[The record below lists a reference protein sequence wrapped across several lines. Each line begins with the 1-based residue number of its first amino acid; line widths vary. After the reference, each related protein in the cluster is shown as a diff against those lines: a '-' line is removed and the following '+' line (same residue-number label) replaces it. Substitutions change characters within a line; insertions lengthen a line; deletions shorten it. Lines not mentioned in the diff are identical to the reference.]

1 MSELSE
7 TAVPS
12 LARGVRVQ
20 MDAATGEPVLVY
32 PEGVLF
38 LNETAHAVVQRCD
51 GRATIAVIAASLAED
66 FDADPDTL
74 LADVLE
80 CVTDLKQRRL
90 ILLQP

>member
-1 MSELSE
+1 MNEISE
-7 TAVPS
+7 TAVPV
-12 LARGVRVQ
+12 LARGVRLQ
-20 MDAATGEPVLVY
+20 ADATTGEPVLLY

-51 GRATIAVIAASLAED
+51 GASSIAKIASSLAED

-90 ILLQP
+90 IVLQP

>member
-20 MDAATGEPVLVY
+20 MDAATGEPVLLY

-51 GRATIAVIAASLAED
+51 GVATIAEIAASLAED